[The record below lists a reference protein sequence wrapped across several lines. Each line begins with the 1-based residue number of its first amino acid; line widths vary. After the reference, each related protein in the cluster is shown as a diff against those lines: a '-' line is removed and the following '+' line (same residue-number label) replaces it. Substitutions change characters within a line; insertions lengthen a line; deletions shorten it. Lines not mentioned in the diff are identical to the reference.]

1 MIGRSRVIMQPLQ
14 TLTITSDWT
23 GRRDLKGLLG
33 SIAIILSR
41 GMGQRESDTGQVNMN
56 STSSEGRTSLSWA
69 VEDGDTAVVQ
79 LLEQSD
85 GHHPQDLEDAKS

>member
-1 MIGRSRVIMQPLQ
+1 MQPLQ

-23 GRRDLKGLLG
+23 GRRGLKGLLG
-33 SIAIILSR
+33 SIAIILSL
-41 GMGQRESDTGQVNMN
+41 GMGPRESDTGQVNVN

-79 LLEQSD
+79 LLEQSG
-85 GHHPQDLEDAKS
+85 GHHPQDSEDAES

>member
-1 MIGRSRVIMQPLQ
+1 MQPLQ
-14 TLTITSDWT
+14 TLTITSEWT

-33 SIAIILSR
+33 SNAIILSR
-41 GMGQRESDTGQVNMN
+41 GMWSRESDTGQVDVN

-69 VEDGDTAVVQ
+69 VEGGDKAVVQ

-85 GHHPQDLEDAKS
+85 GHRLQDSEDAES